1 MVVCT
6 TASGAS
12 RSDSSEGTSLGF
24 PGGLNVDGGGETVDK
39 RGQWRDM
46 KSGGM
51 KEKLVDKSKE
61 QLRFIELIE
70 ILKRIPSSRT
80 GNGGDVVDRSE
91 TRQGFAAP
99 TMKSGREFRQAFTS
113 HRKSSRYQAKYYK
126 GTRISPI

>member
-1 MVVCT
+1 MQ
-6 TASGAS
+6 AL
-12 RSDSSEGTSLGF
+12 RF
-24 PGGLNVDGGGETVDK
+24 PGGLNVDGGEETVDK

-51 KEKLVDKSKE
+51 KEKLVNKSKE

-70 ILKRIPSSRT
+70 ILQRIPSSRT

-113 HRKSSRYQAKYYK
+113 RTGKAHAIKPNI
-126 GTRISPI
+126 TRIQGSH